1 MDQLRTTTAQ
11 LSAHQRS
18 TTDSSEQWF
27 TLDNRRGPIW
37 GQEPR
42 ILGLSAATAMILP
55 SLMILCS
62 RSLVL
67 ASLPSCAA
75 EGTSRRRNHA

>member
-18 TTDSSEQWF
+18 TTDSSQQWC
-27 TLDNRRGPIW
+27 TLQPWRPD
-37 GQEPR
+37 
-42 ILGLSAATAMILP
+42 LGSRAMSSWVVAATAMILP

-67 ASLPSCAA
+67 VSLPSCAA